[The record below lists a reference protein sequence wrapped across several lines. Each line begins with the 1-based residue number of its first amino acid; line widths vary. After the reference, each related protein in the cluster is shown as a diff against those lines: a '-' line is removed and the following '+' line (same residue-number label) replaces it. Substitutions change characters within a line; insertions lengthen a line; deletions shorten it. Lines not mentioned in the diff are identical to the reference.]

1 MNKRHSQFKVR
12 VKFEPN
18 RFSSDYLINVYEQVQ
33 PVDSRIISSERKE
46 HEEVKINTA
55 IEGGER

>member
-1 MNKRHSQFKVR
+1 MNKQHSQFKVR

-18 RFSSDYLINVYEQVQ
+18 RFSSNYLINVYEHVQ
-33 PVDSRIISSERKE
+33 PVDSCIISSERKE
-46 HEEVKINTA
+46 HEEVNINTV

>member
-18 RFSSDYLINVYEQVQ
+18 RFSSDYLINVYEQLQ
-33 PVDSRIISSERKE
+33 PVDARIISNERKE
-46 HEEVKINTA
+46 NEEVEIYPG